1 MKRKFQGKTY
11 LTKRRRVPT
20 KRRGYQ
26 RRRAITVPSAVGA
39 RRNRRT
45 GGYLGIEYKFVD
57 YEKDVNLVQT
67 VTGAEI
73 DDTTAGSC
81 SSIAQ
86 GDGESNRD
94 GRKCVL
100 KNWYISGA
108 VKLEQKSAQ
117 TGSLDARVVTI
128 YGVLD
133 TQTNGAQM
141 NSEDF
146 LSDPTDTDLDF
157 LAIRNLEYSKR
168 FKTIFK
174 ERCVLK
180 YPSAQSDGA
189 ANTGEFNGD
198 YYLFDINK
206 KLDIPVTFTGTTAT
220 VASISDNSLHIIALS
235 SGDSVKVQYIS
246 RVRFVG

>member
-11 LTKRRRVPT
+11 LTKRRKVPT
-20 KRRGYQ
+20 RTRGY
-26 RRRAITVPSAVGA
+26 RRMRKAVITDQPIRA
-39 RRNRRT
+39 RT
-45 GGYLGIEYKFVD
+45 AGYFGLEYKFID
-57 YEKDVNLVQT
+57 YEKDTSLVTT
-67 VTGAEI
+67 VAGAEV

-94 GRKCVL
+94 GRKAVL
-100 KNWYISGA
+100 KSWYVSGA

-117 TGSLDARVVTI
+117 TTSLDARVVTI

-133 TQTNGAQM
+133 TQTNGAQL

-146 LSDPTDTDLDF
+146 LKDPSTATLDF
-157 LAIRNLEYSKR
+157 LAVRNLENSKR

-180 YPSAQSDGA
+180 YPSAQSDGS

-198 YYLFDINK
+198 YYLFDVNK
-206 KLDIPVTFTGTTAT
+206 KLDVPVTFTGTTAT
-220 VASISDNSLHIIALS
+220 VASISDNSLHIIAVT
-235 SGDSVKVQYIS
+235 SGDSVKLQYIS